1 MKNLSLTFCL
11 AIATLF
17 GSVGNGFANSVN
29 GSFVCEIVFI
39 DGSSKDIYVKTTERG
54 MKVRRLDSDF
64 EEDYIEIHKGKT
76 NDFRVFVQ
84 IKNAIQEDIVV
95 LTATED
101 SREFHYNETGT
112 GDWNVSITD
121 RIRRGICKKL

>member
-11 AIATLF
+11 VIAALF
-17 GSVGNGFANSVN
+17 GSVGSGFANSVN
-29 GSFVCEIVFI
+29 GSFVCEVVFI

-84 IKNAIQEDIVV
+84 IQNTIQEDIVV
-95 LTATED
+95 LNATED
-101 SREFHYNETGT
+101 AREFHYNETGT
-112 GDWNVSITD
+112 SDWNVSITD